1 MEYLKSPHNLNLAAE
16 FETWG
21 NSIRIKKNGMLWEL
35 YHTYHYRTVQCK
47 TSKV

>member
-21 NSIRIKKNGMLWEL
+21 NSIRI
-35 YHTYHYRTVQCK
+35 
-47 TSKV
+47 